1 MTDNTNHR
9 TGLGVWMAGGAA
21 LLLMGAWPVWSH
33 LEWSR
38 GEGMLHAVPAFL
50 VGGLFWWLGLGLG
63 WVLSG
68 MWRGGS
74 RWLVSGEAGRRFV
87 ALATLGLS
95 LVVLFY
101 AVESWRGRRA
111 WARVEILARDR
122 GLNLEVR
129 SLVPPAVP
137 ADEDFGQAPM
147 FEPLR
152 RRFADRTSP
161 GAAASGLGALD
172 GLITWGQ
179 SGQPWTSEGM
189 KAPGWMTGQSIVDP
203 LKRASRKGMAVR
215 MARDAA
221 GNPKVIVRPDGSG
234 EVRSESGPEDVAREF
249 LTSVEPYAPLLEE
262 ARRYA
267 GREHCRLTSEHES
280 PFLSDNAS
288 ERVLLALQRMAFARA
303 HALVLLNQGEEALQE
318 IELGLR
324 LIRHGHGLPG
334 VYLSGWRATT
344 VAHGMQSVW
353 EGLARKA
360 WSEPQMARIQKALEA
375 SGEGANVA
383 VDRQIRV
390 TAVATLSFVES
401 LIPTVRGPAAAASLT
416 EEMEGERRALEWVRR
431 FYPTGWSLQDQA
443 SVLDGWL
450 RLLDRRL
457 GVEAG
462 SSGARG
468 EVDVDRALRA
478 TSDPVYTVFVLPK
491 VRQMLADAQVF
502 PGFGEVCLR
511 LAGMACAVERYR
523 MSNGVLPESLAGLG
537 PPLRETD
544 VGWRGDPGAMFYRRD
559 AGGSYVLY
567 SAGLNGRDDGGERP
581 GEDDAGRLGP
591 APERMRDWVWVGAG
605 FVANPSSGRAQ

>member
-33 LEWSR
+33 LGWSR
-38 GEGMLHAVPAFL
+38 GEEMLHAVPAFL

-68 MWRGGS
+68 MWRDGF

-111 WARVEILARDR
+111 WARVEVLARDR
-122 GLNLEVR
+122 GMDLEVR

-161 GAAASGLGALD
+161 GMPPSGLGNLER
-172 GLITWGQ
+172 LLTNSWQWGQ
-179 SGQPWTSEGM
+179 LWTSQGM
-189 KAPGWMTGQSIVDP
+189 KLPGWMTGQSTVDP
-203 LKRASRKGMAVR
+203 FKRASRKGMAVR

-221 GNPKVIVRPDGSG
+221 GNPKVTLRSDKSG
-234 EVRSESGPEDVAREF
+234 EAPSESGPEGLAREF
-249 LTSVEPYAPLLEE
+249 LSSVEPYAPFLEE
-262 ARRYA
+262 ARRFA

-280 PFLSDNAS
+280 PFLSDNAA
-288 ERVLLALQRMAFARA
+288 ERVLLALQRMAFDRA
-303 HALVLLNQGEEALQE
+303 HALVLLNQGEDAAQE

-324 LIRHGHGLPG
+324 LVRHGRSLPG
-334 VYLSGWRATT
+334 GFMSGWGATT

-353 EGLARKA
+353 EGLARRV
-360 WSEPQMARIQKALEA
+360 WSEPQLSRLQKAIEA
-375 SGEGANVA
+375 ASEGVNVA
-383 VDRQIRV
+383 VDREIRV

-401 LIPTVRGPAAAASLT
+401 LIPTVRGPAAAASLK
-416 EEMEGERRALEWVRR
+416 EGMEGERRALEWVRR

-443 SVLDGWL
+443 SVMEGWL
-450 RLLDRRL
+450 GLLDRRSA
-457 GVEAG
+457 VVAG
-462 SSGARG
+462 KAVGEG
-468 EVDVDRALRA
+468 EVELARALRV
-478 TSDPVYTVFVLPK
+478 TSDPVYAVFVLPK
-491 VRQMLADAQVF
+491 VRQMFSNAQVF
-502 PGFGEVCLR
+502 PSFGEVCLQ
-511 LAGMACAVERYR
+511 LAAAACAVERHRAVTGKLPGSLAELGPRYAAAN
-523 MSNGVLPESLAGLG
+523 SGGGVTDPGVLQ
-537 PPLRETD
+537 
-544 VGWRGDPGAMFYRRD
+544 YRREEN
-559 AGGSYVLY
+559 GGYVLY
-567 SAGLNGRDDGGERP
+567 SVGLDGRDDGGVTSP
-581 GEDDAGRLGP
+581 GEGEGRNFVGDPSGLK
-591 APERMRDWVWVGAG
+591 DWVWG
-605 FVANPSSGRAQ
+605 GR